1 MVEGGTRGSKAG
13 VSGRGLSK
21 VREGVVLSNKMDKT
35 VVVSASRLVKHPIFK
50 KYVRKFKKYY
60 VHDEKNECRIGDVVQ
75 IVESR
80 PISSLKRWRL
90 REVVRK
96 ADEV

>member
-1 MVEGGTRGSKAG
+1 MAEGGTKGSEAG

-21 VREGVVLSNKMDKT
+21 VREGVVLSNKMHKT
-35 VVVSASRLVKHPIFK
+35 IVVSASRLVKHPTFK
-50 KYVRKFKKYY
+50 KYVRKYKKYY
-60 VHDEKNECRIGDVVQ
+60 VHDEKNECRVGDVVQ
-75 IVESR
+75 IVESK

-96 ADEV
+96 AEEV